1 MKKRKEVLMLMV
13 KRMVAFC
20 MAALLLSFHYML
32 VVLAALAPNSQTITI
47 MNSEGQS
54 TSSTNLTPGNYKLK
68 YEAVITSPPA
78 TSGTGEVTLSM
89 GGYTTSTPVSY
100 VLEGDIMTLTAVFDI
115 TVTPG
120 QNPECAVNGTFAMS
134 SYNYETGQSVN
145 DEYELSQTAT
155 VTGKTYDIV
164 LDIPDVTLPNP
175 VTYNLTVDGANAVN
189 NYDYRISFSGPESTV
204 YASNAGS
211 ESSGTLPT
219 TPGTYTATATVSKGQ
234 FNLGTATDT
243 FTISK
248 QERTGT
254 ISQDSFLENYGSV
267 NPDYALLNGASGTL
281 SAIEYK
287 LQSEPATAYSTTQPT
302 AAGQYDIR
310 GIWAEDS
317 TYSETIATSTFEI
330 YKMFTSA
337 GIQVP
342 NITYGQTVSPVVT
355 IDGAEPSAFNGV
367 NYTIT
372 YKKAGADDS
381 TYTETKPTAVGDYVA
396 RVVANCSIGG
406 LTSPDVTATT
416 TFSIEKRE
424 GSGSITVPNIRYG
437 AGKVTPQVSSD
448 RNGTNNV
455 TITYKQ
461 QGAADSTYTSTVPTV
476 PGKYTA
482 RAVFAATDTTKEYTA
497 TTNFEITK
505 ATGTAYVTASDIY
518 YGGKLETTVSTT
530 AANAGTPVLEYKLQG
545 ADNSTYTTT
554 VPTAVGE
561 YTIRAT
567 YPESAYYTA
576 FSATYNFSITYM
588 PAPTYTIT
596 GTKGTNDYFTSAVTI
611 TPEAGYQVATALDGE
626 YASQVRV
633 LSTKEVP
640 LLYFRN
646 AETGGKSDGVSTE
659 DILIDASVPLIS
671 NTPEEDELF
680 EDNWYFTVSDLNL
693 FKIFINGEP
702 VDFTGSSAQITF
714 DAEGGRK
721 EYHIEIV
728 DRAGNVTEYDFVLS
742 AKWLQEGIIPVGEPV
757 MLEPD
762 TPYTL
767 SEGESVTIEGDS
779 TSYAGGMTV
788 YVREAGQFTFN

>member
-1 MKKRKEVLMLMV
+1 MILENNNDYVSSGELSIFFTGDTTEEVE
-13 KRMVAFC
+13 
-20 MAALLLSFHYML
+20 
-32 VVLAALAPNSQTITI
+32 T
-47 MNSEGQS
+47 SEG
-54 TSSTNLTPGNYKLK
+54 TYTLYKR
-68 YEAVITSPPA
+68 YF
-78 TSGTGEVTLSM
+78 GVT
-89 GGYTTSTPVSY
+89 VS
-100 VLEGDIMTLTAVFDI
+100 FDI
-115 TVTPG
+115 TLEADKQYNFSLRNNSGENKPVCTIIKTDVSNNSDTTDDWYMRLEYLSLATKSTSTGTITQQSYLENTNSIPNPSYSLVAATADVGASPDAYYCKLSSDTDYSSSISVPTGMPTSPG
-120 QNPECAVNGTFAMS
+120 QYSLKAVWNEGYSYLGTEAICNFTVYDVFSTVAIQVPNVTYGES
-134 SYNYETGQSVN
+134 ISP
-145 DEYELSQTAT
+145 T
-155 VTGKTYDIV
+155 VT
-164 LDIPDVTLPNP
+164 L
-175 VTYNLTVDGANAVN
+175 DGANA
-189 NYDYRISFSGPESTV
+189 SG
-204 YASNAGS
+204 
-211 ESSGTLPT
+211 L
-219 TPGTYTATATVSKGQ
+219 
-234 FNLGTATDT
+234 
-243 FTISK
+243 
-248 QERTGT
+248 
-254 ISQDSFLENYGSV
+254 SV
-267 NPDYALLNGASGTL
+267 DCAYQ
-281 SAIEYK
+281 YK
-287 LQSEPATAYSTTQPT
+287 T
-302 AAGQYDIR
+302 
-310 GIWAEDS
+310 
-317 TYSETIATSTFEI
+317 
-330 YKMFTSA
+330 
-337 GIQVP
+337 
-342 NITYGQTVSPVVT
+342 
-355 IDGAEPSAFNGV
+355 
-367 NYTIT
+367 
-372 YKKAGADDS
+372 AGADDS
-381 TYTETKPTAVGDYVA
+381 TYSATMPTAVGDYVA
-396 RVVANCSIGG
+396 KVTANYAYPGITDEIG
-406 LTSPDVTATT
+406 TATT
-416 TFSIEKRE
+416 TFSIGKRE
-424 GSGSITVPNIRYG
+424 GNGSITVANIRYG

-788 YVREAGQFTFN
+788 YVREPGQFTFN